1 MKTTM
6 LKRFASAACGLALA
20 AIPMAVAQTP
30 TAPVAAKAD
39 AGVNDTAKK
48 VYVITLDGIFGE
60 DISQTPIRQAV
71 KDAKAQDADVI
82 IFILEND
89 WSVQGAPIEEERKD
103 DEGNFDELFRAEEM
117 ETTFT
122 EEIENSWTKQPQVVF
137 WVKKAMG
144 GAAFLPFNCKTIY
157 FSSEAKM
164 GGIGHLNRQFGQMG
178 DQVVREKQF
187 SLRLGHAEGRAIKG
201 GYAPQII
208 RAMARDEY
216 ILSYSMSGGSPVFHE
231 RMPESDT
238 ETLLTDDG
246 KDDREDTIQLLARGE
261 GNDCLTLT
269 PKLAYDLGISRGTVD
284 SMQDLIFQLG
294 LARDHVMLKARSP
307 QIMKSWKDGI
317 AKAKRDLPRLWREYN
332 QVQVAAPGGYQ
343 QRNQARGKR
352 TAILNE
358 MLAIIRRYEEAVN
371 PNAVRAPNASQIETI
386 KKSIELE
393 RLQDR
398 DR

>member
-1 MKTTM
+1 MNSSM
-6 LKRFASAACGLALA
+6 LKRLAGALCGLALA
-20 AIPMAVAQTP
+20 AVPAALAQTP
-30 TAPVAAKAD
+30 ATPVAAKAE
-39 AGVNDTAKK
+39 ASDTAKK
-48 VYVITLDGIFGE
+48 VYVVELNGIFGE

-122 EEIENSWTKQPQVVF
+122 EEIENGWTKQPQVVF

-157 FSSEAKM
+157 FSSDAKM
-164 GGIGHLNRQFGQMG
+164 GGIGHLNRQFGSTG
-178 DQVVREKQF
+178 DLVVREKQY

-201 GYAPQII
+201 GYAPEII

-216 ILSYSMSGGSPVFHE
+216 VLSYSISGGKPVFHE
-231 RMPESDT
+231 RTPEADT

-246 KDDREDTIQLLARGE
+246 KDDRQDNIQALARGE

-269 PKLAYDLGISRGTVD
+269 PKIAYDLGVSRGTVD
-284 SMQDLIFQLG
+284 TLQDLIFQLG
-294 LARDHVMLKARSP
+294 LARDHVMLKARAP
-307 QIMKSWKDGI
+307 QIMKTWKDGI

-352 TAILNE
+352 VAILNE
-358 MLAIIRRYEEAVN
+358 MLAIIRRYEEALN
-371 PNAVRAPNASQIETI
+371 PNQYRAPNASQIEAI
-386 KKSIELE
+386 KKTIELE